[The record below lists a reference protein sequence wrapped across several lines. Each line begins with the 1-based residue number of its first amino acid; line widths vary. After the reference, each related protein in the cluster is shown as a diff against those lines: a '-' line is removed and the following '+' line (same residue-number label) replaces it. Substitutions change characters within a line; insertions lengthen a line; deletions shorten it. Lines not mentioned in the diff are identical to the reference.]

1 MNYHEYGEYYL
12 SVPDLPPPHS
22 PTTSP
27 MLVHAPVSFIAADDL
42 GTGRFY
48 GTAMRAYGSR

>member
-42 GTGRFY
+42 GFEVEVEG
-48 GTAMRAYGSR
+48 GYGSR